1 VSIQGNPSMWS
12 SINKLKEKKSDHFIR
27 CWKSIWQNL
36 ASLHV
41 KSLEKIRN
49 LGLYLKIVKERY
61 SKPVANIK
69 MNGEKL
75 EAIPLKSGT
84 RQDCPLSPYIL
95 NIVPEVLA
103 TVIRQQKEVKGI

>member
-1 VSIQGNPSMWS
+1 
-12 SINKLKEKKSDHFIR
+12 
-27 CWKSIWQNL
+27 
-36 ASLHV
+36 
-41 KSLEKIRN
+41 
-49 LGLYLKIVKERY
+49 
-61 SKPVANIK
+61 